1 MSASTSTISSSFPST
16 SRSTWAISRCLP
28 QRRRSLLPLVSNPA
42 TSSSPSGIG
51 AHLPAPTSS
60 SSSSP
65 AGSTRSSSQAS
76 PPMQASSP
84 PRVRVPAWALPS
96 CSSKMPAPARTP
108 SITVSPLKISSRVSL
123 AFAPPMRSSP
133 PLPKISAESG
143 GLDPLVWKITAVAVL
158 GSFLSQL
165 DATIV
170 NVSLSSLAV
179 DLHSSLTAIQW
190 VTSGYLL
197 ALALMLPL
205 NGWLVERMGAK
216 SLYLWCFSV
225 FTLSS
230 ALCGLA
236 WSANSLIAF
245 RILQGMS
252 GGLMAPMTQMMMV
265 RAAGKHVAR
274 FMGYAAVP
282 ILMGPILGPVIAG
295 AILQHASWRWLFLV
309 NLPVGVLAIVLAV
322 LFLPNDR
329 EETRSRELDLPGF
342 ALLSPGLV
350 LFLYRSDHPGER
362 IGLTAL
368 LVSIV
373 LLALFFRTAIRKGDR
388 ALIDLQLFKRKTF
401 SASAT
406 TQFMSNGISFA
417 GQMLIPIYLIRACG
431 QSPSATGWLLAPLG
445 VGMICSYPWIG
456 ALTQRF
462 GIRKVSAGGAFLAF
476 AATLPFLYLASHGLV
491 FAVLG
496 CALFVRGMGLS
507 AVGIPSIS
515 AAYASVR
522 KRDLP
527 MATTSLNIV
536 QRLGGPTL
544 TTLCATF
551 LGWRLGAA
559 HPSAGLTGAF
569 TAAFLLLCVLH
580 ACLLAA
586 ALRLPLFI
594 GKVTQQTPAEE
605 APVILEMM
613 SE

>member
-1 MSASTSTISSSFPST
+1 
-16 SRSTWAISRCLP
+16 
-28 QRRRSLLPLVSNPA
+28 
-42 TSSSPSGIG
+42 
-51 AHLPAPTSS
+51 
-60 SSSSP
+60 
-65 AGSTRSSSQAS
+65 
-76 PPMQASSP
+76 
-84 PRVRVPAWALPS
+84 
-96 CSSKMPAPARTP
+96 
-108 SITVSPLKISSRVSL
+108 
-123 AFAPPMRSSP
+123 
-133 PLPKISAESG
+133 LPKVSAESS

-158 GSFLSQL
+158 GSFLAQL
-165 DATIV
+165 DATVV

-205 NGWLVERMGAK
+205 NGWLVERIGAK

-252 GGLMAPMTQMMMV
+252 GGLMAPMTQMMMA
-265 RAAGKHVAR
+265 RAAGKHMAR
-274 FMGYAAVP
+274 IIGYAAVP
-282 ILMGPILGPVIAG
+282 VMLGPILGPVIAG

-329 EETRSRELDLPGF
+329 EETRSRKLDLPGF

-350 LFLYRSDHPGER
+350 LFLYGSDHLGKR
-362 IGLTAL
+362 IGLTTL
-368 LVSIV
+368 LISIV
-373 LLALFFRTAIRKGDR
+373 LLATFFRMAIRKGDK
-388 ALIDLQLFKRKTF
+388 ALIDLQLFKKKTF

-406 TQFMSNGISFA
+406 TQFMTNGISFA

-431 QSPSATGWLLAPLG
+431 KSPSATGWLLAPLG
-445 VGMICSYPWIG
+445 LGMICSYPWIG

-476 AATLPFLYLASHGLV
+476 AATLPFIWLASHGLV
-491 FAVLG
+491 LTMLA

-522 KRDLP
+522 KQDLP

-551 LGWRLGAA
+551 LGWRLGMAQS
-559 HPSAGLTGAF
+559 SAGLSSAF
-569 TAAFLLLCVLH
+569 TAAFVLLCVLH
-580 ACLLAA
+580 ALLFAA
-586 ALRLPLFI
+586 ALRLPYSI
-594 GKVTQQTPAEE
+594 DKAMEQPVAEE
-605 APVILEMM
+605 PSALLELI

>member
-1 MSASTSTISSSFPST
+1 MTS
-16 SRSTWAISRCLP
+16 W
-28 QRRRSLLPLVSNPA
+28 LPLPETFS
-42 TSSSPSGIG
+42 
-51 AHLPAPTSS
+51 
-60 SSSSP
+60 
-65 AGSTRSSSQAS
+65 
-76 PPMQASSP
+76 
-84 PRVRVPAWALPS
+84 
-96 CSSKMPAPARTP
+96 
-108 SITVSPLKISSRVSL
+108 
-123 AFAPPMRSSP
+123 
-133 PLPKISAESG
+133 ESG
-143 GLDPLVWKITAVAVL
+143 GLDPLVWKITTVAVL

-179 DLHSSLTAIQW
+179 ALHSSLTAIQW

-205 NGWLVERMGAK
+205 NGWLVERIGAK
-216 SLYLWCFSV
+216 SLYLWCFSA

-230 ALCGLA
+230 ALCGMA

-252 GGLMAPMTQMMMV
+252 GGLMAPMAQMMMA
-265 RAAGKHVAR
+265 RAAGKHMAR
-274 FMGYAAVP
+274 IIGYAAVP
-282 ILMGPILGPVIAG
+282 VMLGPILGPVIAG

-309 NLPVGVLAIVLAV
+309 NLPVGVLAITLAV

-329 EETRSRELDLPGF
+329 EEARSRELDLPGF

-350 LFLYRSDHPGER
+350 LFLYGSDHMGER

-373 LLALFFRTAIRKGDR
+373 LLTLFFRMSIRKGDR
-388 ALIDLQLFKRKTF
+388 ALIDLQLFTSRTF

-417 GQMLIPIYLIRACG
+417 GQMLIPIYLIRVCG
-431 QSPSATGWLLAPLG
+431 QSPSATGWLLTPLG
-445 VGMICSYPWIG
+445 VGMICSYPWMG

-462 GIRKVSAGGAFLAF
+462 GIRKVSAGGALLAF
-476 AATLPFLYLASHGLV
+476 ASTLPFLYLASHGLV
-491 FAVLG
+491 FAVLAG
-496 CALFVRGMGLS
+496 ALFLRGVGLS

-522 KRDLP
+522 QRDLP

-536 QRLGGPTL
+536 QRLGGPVL
-544 TTLCATF
+544 TTLCAIF
-551 LGWRLGAA
+551 LGWRLGMEQS
-559 HPSAGLTGAF
+559 SASLSSAF
-569 TAAFLLLCVLH
+569 TAAFLLLCGLH
-580 ACLLAA
+580 AVLFAA
-586 ALRLPLFI
+586 TLRLPLSLD
-594 GKVTQQTPAEE
+594 KATQQSLAEE
-605 APVILEMM
+605 SLALSEVM

>member
-1 MSASTSTISSSFPST
+1 M
-16 SRSTWAISRCLP
+16 RSWPRLP
-28 QRRRSLLPLVSNPA
+28 K
-42 TSSSPSGIG
+42 
-51 AHLPAPTSS
+51 
-60 SSSSP
+60 
-65 AGSTRSSSQAS
+65 
-76 PPMQASSP
+76 ASSE
-84 PRVRVPAWALPS
+84 PS
-96 CSSKMPAPARTP
+96 
-108 SITVSPLKISSRVSL
+108 
-123 AFAPPMRSSP
+123 
-133 PLPKISAESG
+133 
-143 GLDPLVWKITAVAVL
+143 GLDPLVWKITTVAVL
-158 GSFLSQL
+158 GSFLAQL

-179 DLHSSLTAIQW
+179 DLHSSLTAIHW

-205 NGWLVERMGAK
+205 NGWLVERIGAK
-216 SLYLWCFSV
+216 SLYLWCFSA

-230 ALCGLA
+230 ALCGMA

-252 GGLMAPMTQMMMV
+252 GGLMAPMAQMMMA
-265 RAAGKHVAR
+265 RAAGKHLAR
-274 FMGYAAVP
+274 IIGYAAVP
-282 ILMGPILGPVIAG
+282 VMLGPILGPVIAG

-309 NLPVGVLAIVLAV
+309 NLPVGVLAIVLAL

-329 EETRSRELDLPGF
+329 EETRSREFDLPGF

-350 LFLYRSDHPGER
+350 LFLYGSDHLGER
-362 IGLTAL
+362 IGLAAL
-368 LVSIV
+368 LLSTV
-373 LLALFFRTAIRKGDR
+373 LLALFFRMAVRKGDR
-388 ALIDLQLFKRKTF
+388 ALIDVQLFKSKTF
-401 SASAT
+401 SASAV

-445 VGMICSYPWIG
+445 VGMICSYPWMG

-462 GIRKVSAGGAFLAF
+462 DIRKVSAGGAFLAF
-476 AATLPFLYLASHGLV
+476 AGTLPFLYLASHGLV
-491 FAVLG
+491 FAVLAG
-496 CALFVRGMGLS
+496 ALFLRGVGLS

-551 LGWRLGAA
+551 LGWRLAMVQS
-559 HPSAGLTGAF
+559 SASLSSAF
-569 TAAFLLLCVLH
+569 TAAFLLLCGLH
-580 ACLLAA
+580 ALLFAA
-586 ALRLPLFI
+586 ALRLPLSI
-594 GKVTQQTPAEE
+594 DNAGKQPIAEE
-605 APVILEMM
+605 SSAILELM